1 MRPRLADLVGM
12 FPPLNTTQDSDGT
25 AAARHELR
33 EGQRRASLWARVR
46 VIWLCAASARG
57 WSCRWKIRCAHNGPS
72 GRPFRRLQSRHPWE
86 RFSPAQRC
94 KSCIFYPTQISKKI
108 RRGYKQQLVIPT
120 SPRKVCEACPF
131 RYIPCSS
138 NLSGLEKDPR
148 VRASKIDNANARR
161 ASPKRPRKR
170 WNVIAVRGTIARGYL
185 HVGVYQAALPC
196 GMLLLKASTIP
207 CPIMFEMQ
215 NWAARENERNCK
227 SREARTAKI
236 PLSSRVEARFL
247 TKILHVKDNIF

>member
-1 MRPRLADLVGM
+1 MVRL
-12 FPPLNTTQDSDGT
+12 
-25 AAARHELR
+25 RRCHELR
-33 EGQRRASLWARVR
+33 EGQTRASLWARVR

-57 WSCRWKIRCAHNGPS
+57 WSCRWKIRCAHNRPS

-138 NLSGLEKDPR
+138 NLSGLENDTR
-148 VRASKIDNANARR
+148 VMASRIDNANTRR
-161 ASPKRPRKR
+161 ASLETPKETLKCDCCS
-170 WNVIAVRGTIARGYL
+170 GTIARGYL
-185 HVGVYQAALPC
+185 HLGVSQAALPC
-196 GMLLLKASTIP
+196 GMILL
-207 CPIMFEMQ
+207 CH
-215 NWAARENERNCK
+215 
-227 SREARTAKI
+227 
-236 PLSSRVEARFL
+236 
-247 TKILHVKDNIF
+247 HV